1 MPIRQK
7 IHYYPNSNQRPGN
20 PGGVARQS
28 PKPPENRSS
37 ITVRK
42 ASWGSPVP
50 GLRMALRK
58 RGLIAAG
65 LILLLIGGYTL
76 FNYNPVHAYQST
88 FNLLPGKFFKIGANL
103 RDQTRITGSF
113 QETAGR
119 PIAFMVMSS
128 AQFAAYQARM
138 GTASLYSLPETAT
151 GQVDFTSSVPDTY
164 YMLFLHGTGY
174 LNVTQT
180 VNFQRTYTSVDVL
193 AIAAG
198 AALLVLGA
206 VEVYWG
212 FRPSGNRTEAPPA
225 TAGDLPPPPWP

>member
-1 MPIRQK
+1 MTIQIATCEPALQVQ
-7 IHYYPNSNQRPGN
+7 SLSRP
-20 PGGVARQS
+20 
-28 PKPPENRSS
+28 PKPSENRSS

-42 ASWGSPVP
+42 ASRGPRVP
-50 GLRMALRK
+50 ARQMALRK

-76 FNYNPVHAYQST
+76 YNYNPVHAYQST

-103 RDQTRITGSF
+103 RDQTRITGTF

-119 PIAFMVMSS
+119 PVEFMVMSS
-128 AQFAAYQARM
+128 AQFAAFQTRT

-180 VNFQRTYTSVDVL
+180 VNFQRTYTSADVL
-193 AIAAG
+193 AIVAG
-198 AALLVLGA
+198 PPSSSWAQSKSIGDSARQGPDQTR
-206 VEVYWG
+206 
-212 FRPSGNRTEAPPA
+212 RP
-225 TAGDLPPPPWP
+225 

>member
-42 ASWGSPVP
+42 ASWGPPVP

-88 FNLLPGKFFKIGANL
+88 FNVLPGKFFKIGANL

-113 QETAGR
+113 QETSGR
-119 PIAFMVMSS
+119 PVEFMVMSS
-128 AQFAAYQARM
+128 AQFAAFQTRT
-138 GTASLYSLPETAT
+138 GSASLYSLPETAA
-151 GQVDFTSSVPDTY
+151 GQVDLKSPGPALDD
-164 YMLFLHGTGY
+164 MLLRPGT
-174 LNVTQT
+174 
-180 VNFQRTYTSVDVL
+180 R
-193 AIAAG
+193 
-198 AALLVLGA
+198 
-206 VEVYWG
+206 
-212 FRPSGNRTEAPPA
+212 
-225 TAGDLPPPPWP
+225 

>member
-1 MPIRQK
+1 LGALVPA
-7 IHYYPNSNQRPGN
+7 RP
-20 PGGVARQS
+20 
-28 PKPPENRSS
+28 
-37 ITVRK
+37 
-42 ASWGSPVP
+42 
-50 GLRMALRK
+50 MALRK

-103 RDQTRITGSF
+103 RDQTRITGTF
-113 QETAGR
+113 QETSGR
-119 PIAFMVMSS
+119 PIEFMVMSS
-128 AQFAAYQARM
+128 TQFAAFQTRT
-138 GTASLYSLPETAT
+138 GNASLYSLPETAA

-174 LNVTQT
+174 LNATQT

-193 AIAAG
+193 AIVAG

-206 VEVYWG
+206 VEIYWG
-212 FRPSGNRTEAPPA
+212 FRPSGSRSDSPA
-225 TAGDLPPPPWP
+225 ATTSNLPPPPWP